1 MIKLE
6 WLFKNRA
13 GRRNDKSARWH
24 ETVQLPLVG
33 KFSWISSKSDF
44 LWTLFLVNSSGDFCP
59 REVPFWVNFVKMFWV
74 SSSGH
79 YTFRLGTGRRWV
91 SIGKR
96 QPLDWP
102 GPMNTTTSHA
112 IALRRAEEL
121 ASIVI
126 EFSGLTYLPSSLALG
141 QVMPRDSNDSSTCT
155 ILHYPLFLH
164 SKPFYALLWMKGK
177 KCIY

>member
-1 MIKLE
+1 MIKLDY
-6 WLFKNRA
+6 LKKQSYLPSSLA
-13 GRRNDKSARWH
+13 LDLVLSCQ
-24 ETVQLPLVG
+24 ETSIILVPYYT
-33 KFSWISSKSDF
+33 
-44 LWTLFLVNSSGDFCP
+44 TLYFTLQC
-59 REVPFWVNFVKMFWV
+59 
-74 SSSGH
+74 
-79 YTFRLGTGRRWV
+79 FRLGAGRLWV

-112 IALRRAEEL
+112 IALRRAKEL

-141 QVMPRDSNDSSTCT
+141 QVVPRDSNDSSTCT

-164 SKPFYALLWMKGK
+164 SKPFHALLWIKGR